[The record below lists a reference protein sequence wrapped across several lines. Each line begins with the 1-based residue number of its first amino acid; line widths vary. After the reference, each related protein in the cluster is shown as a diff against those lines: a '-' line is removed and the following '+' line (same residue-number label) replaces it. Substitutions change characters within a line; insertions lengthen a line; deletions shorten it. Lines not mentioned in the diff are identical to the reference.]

1 MVDFALVPQRTAL
14 INVDIQNCFVHASP
28 IAAPEGLEIE
38 ERIDRLAAVYRDAGI
53 LVIHT
58 SIVLRADGSN
68 SGVLGEFI
76 PPVRQG
82 ILNQGSESAALH
94 KGLSVEPAT
103 FSSTNPGLG
112 PSTAPISN

>member
-14 INVDIQNCFVHASP
+14 INVDMQNCFVHASP

-38 ERIDRLAAVYRDAGI
+38 EGINRLAAVCRDAGI

-68 SGVLGEFI
+68 SRVLGEFI
-76 PPVRQG
+76 PRSGKGYSTKARSRQ
-82 ILNQGSESAALH
+82 H
-94 KGLSVEPAT
+94 
-103 FSSTNPGLG
+103 STKV
-112 PSTAPISN
+112 